1 MKYDFS
7 KEEVQIH
14 KDREGRNVQVKSIH
28 TFKCP
33 CMPNVHCTI
42 HCTYGTFK
50 CYQMFLYIVQISGLI
65 K

>member
-28 TFKCP
+28 TLKSPAMYAQFTLY
-33 CMPNVHCTI
+33 NT
-42 HCTYGTFK
+42 
-50 CYQMFLYIVQISGLI
+50 LYIWYI
-65 K
+65 